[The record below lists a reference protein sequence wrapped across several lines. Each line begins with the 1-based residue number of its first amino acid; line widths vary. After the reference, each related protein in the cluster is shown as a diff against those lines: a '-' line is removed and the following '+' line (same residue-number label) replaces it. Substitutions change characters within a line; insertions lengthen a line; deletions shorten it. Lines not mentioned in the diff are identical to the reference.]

1 MHTYQFISFRLDTYL
16 AGISILKVREINRLV
31 DITPVQHAPEYV
43 RGLINLR
50 GQTVTVFDLGIRLGL
65 GPRTITEDT
74 HNIILKGDA
83 VGLLVD
89 NIGDVVDARDS
100 EIKAPPANLG
110 GIARE
115 FIESVVKLDQELM
128 IVLSS
133 ENILELQV
141 SQQGG

>member
-1 MHTYQFISFRLDTYL
+1 MKTHQFITFRIDDFL
-16 AGISILKVREINRLV
+16 AGIDILRVREINRLV
-31 DITPVQHAPEYV
+31 DITPVPHAPAYI

-65 GPRTITEDT
+65 APRIITEKT
-74 HNIILKGDA
+74 HNIILKRDA

-89 NIGDVVDARDS
+89 SIGDVVEAKSD
-100 EIKAPPANLG
+100 EIMTPPANLG

-115 FIESVVKLDQELM
+115 FIESVVSFEKELM

-133 ENILELQV
+133 EKILEYQAI
-141 SQQGG
+141 